1 MAESKRVW
9 PLCAPDAGC
18 LWQPGFLSH
27 LCASLTFFV
36 QHSAV
41 QKKVR
46 SNTDLI
52 SFLSIPLIARF
63 TACLQFLAQAGTFH
77 LSGVAVTSQ
86 ILCISITLNKG
97 YYAHYLLV
105 SSI

>member
-1 MAESKRVW
+1 MPRFVRQMRTASGSRDSFRI
-9 PLCAPDAGC
+9 CA
-18 LWQPGFLSH
+18 H
-27 LCASLTFFV
+27 LQTFFV
-36 QHSAV
+36 RHSAV

-63 TACLQFLAQAGTFH
+63 AARLRFLAQAGTFH
-77 LSGVAVTSQ
+77 SSGVAVTSQ

-105 SSI
+105 SGI